1 MVTTLRSQ
9 ILVVVLQ
16 IGLGDDAVAGVVEDA
31 QGTIDIVDEERHRA
45 VT

>member
-16 IGLGDDAVAGVVEDA
+16 IGLGDDAVAGVVEDV
-31 QGTIDIVDEERHRA
+31 QGTIDIIDEERHRA
-45 VT
+45 VA